1 MFKIPRVNVITS
13 DEGFSIEILG
23 RAGLRYIEGAKRLE
37 VDSEVL
43 AGPSGMVI
51 YQNSIKS
58 WDPPHNN
65 ELIDESKRNTI
76 VDNIRRAFRFQGYEI
91 QVL

>member
-1 MFKIPRVNVITS
+1 MFTKPRTNVIES
-13 DEGFSIEILG
+13 DEGFSVEVLG
-23 RAGLRYIEGAKRLE
+23 RAGLLYIEGTKKLE

-43 AGPSGMVI
+43 AGPSGIVI

-58 WDPPHNN
+58 WGPPHNN
-65 ELIDESKRNTI
+65 ELIDENKRNRI
-76 VDNIRRAFRFQGYEI
+76 VDNIRRAFRFQGFEI

>member
-1 MFKIPRVNVITS
+1 MFTIPRINIIES
-13 DEGFSIEILG
+13 DEGFSVEVLG
-23 RAGLRYIEGAKRLE
+23 RAGLLYIEGTKKLE

-43 AGPSGMVI
+43 AGPSGIVI

-58 WDPPHNN
+58 WNPPYDN
-65 ELIDESKRNTI
+65 ELIDENERNRI
-76 VDNIRRAFRFQGYEI
+76 VDNIRRAFRFQGFEI